1 MLMIAKMQRMV
12 MRIMMVLVREHN
24 RVAAELAQL
33 HPMWDD
39 EKLYME
45 VIVMI
50 IIIVGAVH
58 ILRNTF
64 WGSQQTLV
72 SYPTI

>member
-1 MLMIAKMQRMV
+1 MLMIAKMLKMV

-39 EKLYME
+39 EKLYFE

-50 IIIVGAVH
+50 IFIVGPFIYYVIH
-58 ILRNTF
+58 FGGHSR
-64 WGSQQTLV
+64 
-72 SYPTI
+72 P